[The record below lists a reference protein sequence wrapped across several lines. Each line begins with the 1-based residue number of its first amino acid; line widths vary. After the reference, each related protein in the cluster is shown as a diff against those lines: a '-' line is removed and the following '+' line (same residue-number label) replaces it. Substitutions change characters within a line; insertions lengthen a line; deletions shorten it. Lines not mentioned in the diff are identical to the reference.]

1 MHAALATLIAQLP
14 PLPDPGEGSE
24 GFRAMMRLFA
34 ILMGLGFLIGIA
46 GHVVKV
52 RVLVLVG
59 VLLVFAATG
68 LFLVA
73 VATHG

>member
-1 MHAALATLIAQLP
+1 MRAALATVIAQLP
-14 PLPDPGEGSE
+14 PLPDPGEGSDS
-24 GFRAMMRLFA
+24 FQAMMRLFA

-46 GHVVKV
+46 GHVVKF
-52 RVLVLVG
+52 RSLVLVG
-59 VLLVFAATG
+59 VLLIFGATV

>member
-1 MHAALATLIAQLP
+1 MLARLATVIAQFP

-24 GFRAMMRLFA
+24 GFQRMMTIFG
-34 ILMGLGFLIGIA
+34 ILMGAGFLIGIA
-46 GHVVKV
+46 GHIT
-52 RVLVLVG
+52 RLRPLIIAG

-73 VATHG
+73 VAQHG

>member
-1 MHAALATLIAQLP
+1 MPADPATVIAQLP
-14 PLPDPGEGSE
+14 PLPSPGEGSDS
-24 GFRAMMRLFA
+24 FQTMMRLFA
-34 ILMGLGFLIGIA
+34 VMMGLGFLLGIS

-52 RVLVLVG
+52 KALVLVG
-59 VLLVFAATG
+59 VLLVFGATG

>member
-1 MHAALATLIAQLP
+1 MPPALASLLAQLP
-14 PLPDPGEGSE
+14 PLPSPGEGSE
-24 GFRAMMRLFA
+24 GFQTMMRLFA
-34 ILMGLGFLIGIA
+34 LLMGFGFLIGIA

-52 RVLVLVG
+52 RALVLVG

>member
-1 MHAALATLIAQLP
+1 MLAHLASVIAQLP
-14 PLPDPGEGSE
+14 PLPDPGEGSDS
-24 GFRAMMRLFA
+24 FQAMMRLFA
-34 ILMGLGFLIGIA
+34 ILMGLGFLLGIA

-52 RVLVLVG
+52 RALVLVG
-59 VLLVFAATG
+59 VLLVFGATG

>member
-1 MHAALATLIAQLP
+1 MQAGLATIIAQLP

-24 GFRAMMRLFA
+24 SFQTMMRLFA
-34 ILMGLGFLIGIA
+34 ILMALGFLIGIA

-52 RVLVLVG
+52 KAMVLIG

-68 LFLVA
+68 LFMVG